1 MTVAPLPLSVLDLA
15 MVSEGSTS
23 AQALAD
29 TTEVARSAEA
39 LGYTRIWVAEHHNMA
54 TVASTVPSVLMAHL
68 AANTSTIKVGSG
80 GVMLPNH
87 APLSVAEQ
95 FALLEALHPGRIDLG
110 IGRAPGSDRA
120 TAAALRRTDEN
131 RDDEDF
137 PRNLLDLMG
146 LLGDPR
152 SERGLWQHFRATP
165 VATSHPSVI
174 LLGSSGFS
182 AQLAGILGLPFG
194 FAHHFDMGGTV
205 EAVGIYRHHFQPS
218 DILDEPYTLVTASA
232 IAADTTEEARWLAG
246 PSQLRRY
253 GMRTGRFLP
262 LLPPDE
268 AAAHPHFAAAQTM
281 PTASIVGTADE
292 VTAGLHEL
300 AERTQASEL
309 MLYTATY
316 GLPER
321 LNSLE
326 LIAHAWPTRPTAD
339 ADGEDAT
346 ADHGH
351 AMMPGAVAGGG
362 GRG

>member
-1 MTVAPLPLSVLDLA
+1 
-15 MVSEGSTS
+15 
-23 AQALAD
+23 
-29 TTEVARSAEA
+29 
-39 LGYTRIWVAEHHNMA
+39 
-54 TVASTVPSVLMAHL
+54 
-68 AANTSTIKVGSG
+68 
-80 GVMLPNH
+80 
-87 APLSVAEQ
+87 
-95 FALLEALHPGRIDLG
+95 
-110 IGRAPGSDRA
+110 
-120 TAAALRRTDEN
+120 
-131 RDDEDF
+131 
-137 PRNLLDLMG
+137 
-146 LLGDPR
+146 
-152 SERGLWQHFRATP
+152 
-165 VATSHPSVI
+165 
-174 LLGSSGFS
+174 
-182 AQLAGILGLPFG
+182 
-194 FAHHFDMGGTV
+194 
-205 EAVGIYRHHFQPS
+205 
-218 DILDEPYTLVTASA
+218 
-232 IAADTTEEARWLAG
+232 EARWLAG